1 MCRAR
6 HHHHQ
11 TQGVNDMHIAI
22 ASNLN
27 RDLVMIPT
35 RRTRRDP
42 VDLARVRTFTRAANR
57 RSRNALRARNA

>member
-1 MCRAR
+1 
-6 HHHHQ
+6 
-11 TQGVNDMHIAI
+11 MHIAI
-22 ASNLN
+22 ACNLD